1 MGVVY
6 PFPET
11 DEVIY
16 MKRAAE
22 KLKSSRGASL
32 MMALLLFLV
41 CAVVGS
47 AVLTAGTAASGRM
60 AKIAESD
67 QRYYSVNS
75 AANLLIDLFKDP
87 VKITETVKKDAST
100 GNVTTTYKINDAAY
114 PPSAINSFPVE
125 TACRI
130 IERNM
135 AGSSANI
142 SLTVTLPAPGPTVEI
157 AETIFTDDR
166 VEFVVTSASAVPT
179 TEKYELHL
187 VFKADKTEN
196 RTVKVTDTETT
207 TTTETSITWKLSGV
221 K

>member
-1 MGVVY
+1 MGLVY
-6 PFPET
+6 PFLET
-11 DEVIY
+11 DEVTY

-22 KLKSSRGASL
+22 KLRSSRGASL
-32 MMALLLFLV
+32 MMALLLFLT

-60 AKIAESD
+60 SKIAESD

-75 AANLLIDLFKDP
+75 AANLLIDLFKDET

-100 GNVTTTYKINDAAY
+100 GEVTTTYKINDSDY
-114 PPSAINSFPVE
+114 PPSSISSFPVE

-142 SLTVTLPAPGPTVEI
+142 SLTVTLPAPCPTVGI

-166 VEFVVTSASAVPT
+166 VEFVVTSDPT
-179 TEKYELHL
+179 KTEKYELHL

-196 RTVKVTDTETT
+196 HTVKVTDTETT

>member
-6 PFPET
+6 PFLEN
-11 DEVIY
+11 DEVTY
-16 MKRAAE
+16 MRRAGE

-60 AKIAESD
+60 SKIAESD

-87 VKITETVKKDAST
+87 VEITEIVKKDAST
-100 GNVTTTYKINDAAY
+100 GTVTTTYEINGAAY

-142 SLTVTLPAPGPTVEI
+142 SLAVTLPAPGPTVKIE
-157 AETIFTDDR
+157 ETIFTDDS
-166 VEFVVTSASAVPT
+166 VEFVVTSDPT
-179 TEKYELHL
+179 KTEKYELHL

-196 RTVKVTDTETT
+196 HTVKVTDTETT